1 MHIPLL
7 SSETVTRFLSIRAT
21 AQNGTSNGR
30 VGWVSAGDGRSTSD
44 ILWSCFSILLVCTW
58 KCIHFNVPSK
68 NDSEAGWLWW
78 GPLRLPQKRLL
89 LRWIYK
95 ITWMVGIFIAPE
107 IGVTIAM
114 DQYLRAEEG
123 VRYLKEKEEK
133 SKAEEKNS
141 KNIIED
147 KDAEWKVKELQG
159 VKGDKATKTHT
170 FFANMGGF
178 VAKIWVLSSPG
189 QGTTALDNS
198 LPVEISQDSMHSST
212 LKDRSLYK
220 REYCYHVRNYEE
232 LGWSCLLSSVF
243 LVFYYRPCINENL
256 LFTLHSRLL
265 FYNCNIVPFLHPF
278 LSQYLNLTV

>member
-7 SSETVTRFLSIRAT
+7 SSESVAQFLSIRAT
-21 AQNGTSNGR
+21 AQNGTSDGR
-30 VGWVSAGDGRSTSD
+30 VGWVSADDGRSTSD

-68 NDSEAGWLWW
+68 NDSEAGWHWW

-89 LRWIYK
+89 FRWIYK

-114 DQYLRAEEG
+114 DQYLCAKEG
-123 VRYLKEKEEK
+123 VRYLKETEEK
-133 SKAEEKNS
+133 SKIEEKNS
-141 KNIIED
+141 KNIILD

-159 VKGDKATKTHT
+159 IKGDKATTTHT

-189 QGTTALDNS
+189 QDTTALDNS
-198 LPVEISQDSMHSST
+198 LPVEILQDSTHSST
-212 LKDRSLYK
+212 LKDRSLFK

-232 LGWSCLLSSVF
+232 LG
-243 LVFYYRPCINENL
+243 
-256 LFTLHSRLL
+256 
-265 FYNCNIVPFLHPF
+265 
-278 LSQYLNLTV
+278 